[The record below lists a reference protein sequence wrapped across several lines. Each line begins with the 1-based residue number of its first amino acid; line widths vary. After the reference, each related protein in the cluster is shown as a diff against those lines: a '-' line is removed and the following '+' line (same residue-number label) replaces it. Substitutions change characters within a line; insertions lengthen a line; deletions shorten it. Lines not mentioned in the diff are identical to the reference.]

1 MLVRWPKIYTK
12 DIAAH
17 VQEVSK
23 KERTVPLQLVQLV
36 HERLTI
42 VVVCENEARTTIQ
55 SDMICG
61 SFLAPL
67 PKMQV
72 SGLGHPKHFRAF
84 QVSGPGPK
92 ARGPGPGP
100 N

>member
-1 MLVRWPKIYTK
+1 MAEKTGT
-12 DIAAH
+12 A
-17 VQEVSK
+17 
-23 KERTVPLQLVQLV
+23 PLQLVKLS
-36 HERLTI
+36 HEKLTI
-42 VVVCENEARTTIQ
+42 AVICENEARITIQ

-61 SFLAPL
+61 SFLVPL
-67 PKMQV
+67 PKIQV